1 MNRSKM
7 PMCFRVAALA
17 AAASLSTAA
26 WADDK
31 LGDLRD
37 GRWVQWAYS
46 IPLPVNPISDIS
58 GQNCMVG
65 QNGSTWYLAPNFGG
79 SGSRACTVPEGVKLQ
94 FAVSGASYVYAPGYC
109 GDVAGTADR
118 DLRAAIAGFTD
129 SLTVNVTFN
138 GERVRAKR
146 LRSEVFP
153 TAVPADNVYGLFCG
167 PSPVPAGIYRT
178 VDDSYYAEIDDLRPG
193 VHTLQMVSSNSS
205 GFNMN
210 LVYTIKVMPR
220 LRR

>member
-1 MNRSKM
+1 M
-7 PMCFRVAALA
+7 PMFFRAAAIA
-17 AAASLSTAA
+17 AAASLATAA
-26 WADDK
+26 SADDK

-46 IPLPVNPISDIS
+46 IPLSVNPLVDIT

-65 QNGSTWYLAPNFGG
+65 QNGSTWYLAPSFAG
-79 SGSRACTVPEGVKLQ
+79 SFSRSCTVPEGVKLQ
-94 FAVSGASYVYAPGYC
+94 FAVSGSSYVYAPGYC
-109 GDVAGTADR
+109 GDVPGLSDR
-118 DLRAAIAGFTD
+118 DLRAAIAPFTD
-129 SLTVNVTFN
+129 SLTVNVTLN
-138 GERVRAKR
+138 GERVRTKR

-153 TAVPADNVYGLFCG
+153 TAVPADNVFGLFCG
-167 PSPVPAGIYRT
+167 ASPVPAGIYRT

-193 VHTLQMVSSNSS
+193 VHTLQMVTSNTS

-210 LVYTIKVMPR
+210 LVYTINVMPR